1 MKQTRFDQAACPIAR
16 TTDLIGDWWT
26 PVVVSEALFG
36 CRRFD
41 QFQARLGVNR
51 ATLTQRLERLVG
63 ESLLEK
69 VAYQEHPLR
78 YEYVPTTKGLASRD
92 VNVQRTGGARA
103 HR

>member
-1 MKQTRFDQAACPIAR
+1 VKRTRFDQAACPIAR

-26 PVVVSEALFG
+26 PVVKCAAFFG
-36 CRRFD
+36 CRRSD

-69 VAYQEHPLR
+69 VA
-78 YEYVPTTKGLASRD
+78 
-92 VNVQRTGGARA
+92 
-103 HR
+103 